1 MAIALLPNIT
11 TICGGKMG
19 DIAEACRRGWESHA
33 LEGGFDTALQDRPE
47 ATVLI
52 VDDLD
57 ELAEAALRAGM
68 TGCEVRV
75 ARSAR
80 ELAASLRID
89 GLPDLLLLN
98 DVLPDADG
106 FDVLAEMR
114 WQPQFARVRI
124 VMLTTRH
131 DPADFDKSLAL
142 GAAGCVAKPYSRK
155 TLEKVLE
162 TVLM

>member
-1 MAIALLPNIT
+1 LLPNIT

-19 DIAEACRRGWESHA
+19 DIAEARRRGWESHA
-33 LEGGFDTALQDRPE
+33 LERGSDVALQDRPD

-52 VDDLD
+52 VDDLN
-57 ELAEAALRAGM
+57 ELAEETWRAGM
-68 TGCEVRV
+68 AGCDVRI

-106 FDVLAEMR
+106 FDLLAEMR
-114 WQPQFARVRI
+114 WHPQFAHVPI
-124 VMLTTRH
+124 VMLTARH
-131 DPADFDKSLAL
+131 DPADFDKWLAL

-162 TVLM
+162 AVLI

>member
-1 MAIALLPNIT
+1 
-11 TICGGKMG
+11 MG
-19 DIAEACRRGWESHA
+19 DIAEAHRRGWESHA
-33 LEGGFDTALQDRPE
+33 LEGGTDTALQDRPE

-57 ELAEAALRAGM
+57 EPAEAALRAM
-68 TGCEVRV
+68 AGCEVRV

-80 ELAASLRID
+80 ELAASLRIE

-114 WQPQFARVRI
+114 WQFAHVPI
-124 VMLTTRH
+124 VMLTARH

-162 TVLM
+162 AALI